1 MARALSIF
9 PWYGG
14 KASYMGWL
22 LPLLPEATT
31 YVEPF
36 AGAAA
41 VLLNRPPAKNLDV
54 LNDLNGRLVHLFR
67 TLRECPEELQL
78 ALALTP
84 TAREEY
90 SFCVEDD
97 PSLDDVER
105 ARRTYT
111 MYHQMYGGGGQEAV
125 TGWRRHTN
133 GKAGK
138 CQYRVLMDK
147 INRLGV
153 FVDRL
158 RNVQIENRDAIK
170 VIQEYGRDPVALLYC
185 DPPYTGAERAG
196 IDSKYKHDMDDAEQR
211 RFLQAVVECPARVA
225 VSGYRSPLYDEYIG
239 HWRQSEK
246 GVMNRTA
253 KKDVRADG
261 NYKSS
266 PRTEILWMNYDPEGE
281 VEQYDFL
288 N

>member
-1 MARALSIF
+1 M

-14 KASYMGWL
+14 KASYVGWL

-67 TLRECPEELQL
+67 TLRDHSDDLQL

-84 TAREEY
+84 YSREEY
-90 SFCVEDD
+90 ALCVKDD
-97 PSLDDVER
+97 PTLDDIER

-111 MYHQMYGGGGQEAV
+111 AYYQAYGGGGQESV

-133 GKAGK
+133 GKMGK
-138 CQYRVLMDK
+138 SQYRVLRDK
-147 INRLGV
+147 IDNLGV
-153 FVDRL
+153 FIDRL
-158 RNVQIENRDAIK
+158 RDVQIESRDAIQ
-170 VIQEYGRDPVALLYC
+170 VIREFGRDPAALLYC
-185 DPPYTGAERAG
+185 DPPYMGSERESMG
-196 IDSKYKHDMDDAEQR
+196 SKYVHDMDESDQC
-211 RFLQAVVECPARVA
+211 RFLQAVVGCSARVA
-225 VSGYRSPLYDEYIG
+225 ISGYRSPLYDEYIG

-246 GVMNRTA
+246 AVSNRTA
-253 KKDVRADG
+253 KKDVQADG
-261 NYKSS
+261 SYKSS
-266 PRTEILWMNYDPEGE
+266 ARTEILWMNYDPNGE

-288 N
+288 G